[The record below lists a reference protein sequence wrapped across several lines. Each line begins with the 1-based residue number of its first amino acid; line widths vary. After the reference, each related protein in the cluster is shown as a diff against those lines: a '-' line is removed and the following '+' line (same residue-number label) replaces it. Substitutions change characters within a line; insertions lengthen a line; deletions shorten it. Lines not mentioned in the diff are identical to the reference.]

1 MLKLP
6 CLYRSIGHIFYK
18 EVEMNEVK
26 ITVVKKVN
34 NKDMFGDNPPVG
46 FTANPVCD
54 RLEVGQE
61 FIYTMGTYPEGFCS
75 WAFADIH
82 RDIIHLLLG
91 GDFPWMKEKGTALSC
106 CTDGVRPVVFKL
118 ERIES

>member
-1 MLKLP
+1 MAKL
-6 CLYRSIGHIFYK
+6 R
-18 EVEMNEVK
+18 

-34 NKDMFGDNPPVG
+34 NKDMFGDNPPLG
-46 FTANPVCD
+46 FTIAPECD

-61 FIYTMGTYPEGFCS
+61 FISETGNCPPGFCS

-91 GDFPWMKEKGTALSC
+91 GEFPWIKEKGAALSC
-106 CTDGVRPVVFKL
+106 CTDGVRPVIFKL
-118 ERIES
+118 ERLED